1 MINYSTGSRTRK
13 YVKGYEFLSFRKNLF
28 NLTYTDK
35 NY

>member
-1 MINYSTGSRTRK
+1 MIHYSTESRTRE
-13 YVKGYEFLSFRKNLF
+13 YVKGYEFLSFGKNLF